1 MLQCTPAFGI
11 IPSMLPARRAVPAHA
26 GQPMAAV
33 LRGFRP
39 SPYPLLKRG
48 RIHANVVRGVR
59 RADSRRLH
67 LAGPATRFTTLNRR
81 AAVFRQRSR

>member
-1 MLQCTPAFGI
+1 MLQRTPAFGI
-11 IPSMLPARRAVPAHA
+11 IPSMLPARRAGPVHA
-26 GQPMAAV
+26 GRPMAAAP
-33 LRGFRP
+33 RRFRP

-48 RIHANVVRGVR
+48 RIHAHVVRGVR
-59 RADSRRLH
+59 RADSRRPQ